1 MGKVVINSCFG
12 GFGLSDEAMDRLVE
26 LGYELEPN
34 PDYNPHK
41 KSFFNP
47 KYYQPYSI
55 SRTDPTL
62 IQVVE
67 ELGERAN
74 DDCAKLKVVEVEGL
88 YRITEYDG
96 LESIETPDNID
107 WESA

>member
-12 GFGLSDEAMDRLVE
+12 SFGLSNEAMDRLVE
-26 LGYELEPN
+26 LGYELTPN
-34 PDYNPHK
+34 PNYNPHE
-41 KSFFNP
+41 KSIFNY
-47 KYYQPYSI
+47 KYKVPWDIDRS
-55 SRTDPTL
+55 DPTL
-62 IQVVE
+62 IKVVE

-74 DDCAKLKVVEVEGL
+74 GDFANLEIVEVEWL
-88 YRITEYDG
+88 YSITEYDG